1 MQNYH
6 SGFITEK
13 TLLPITQLFFGRA
26 VTLGRPTL
34 GRIICSGNPSVNG
47 MPKSC
52 VDLLRLGHTLTGLY
66 SVAGDG
72 RVESVYCDFSKL
84 STDPSKNFFVK
95 LLYQLTKI
103 NSSNW
108 IIISIWD
115 KDRIWEHP
123 IYNSPFLR
131 AKEHCRFC
139 YSECANSVWTG
150 KNQHGRCHEFNI
162 WNIHGTGDRH
172 LLLWIFGTFQSDCQW
187 W

>member
-1 MQNYH
+1 MDYIWWNDRDGIKRTFWAGSNSSTHTCQCGLDGTCIEYLAGRRCNCDSNFPQIFSDIGKLFYLIIVITIINILMQNYH

-84 STDPSKNFFVK
+84 STEPSKNFFVK

-103 NSSNW
+103 NSSN
-108 IIISIWD
+108 
-115 KDRIWEHP
+115 
-123 IYNSPFLR
+123 
-131 AKEHCRFC
+131 
-139 YSECANSVWTG
+139 
-150 KNQHGRCHEFNI
+150 
-162 WNIHGTGDRH
+162 
-172 LLLWIFGTFQSDCQW
+172 
-187 W
+187 